1 MTIIAVTKAAKAA
14 IQRREA
20 QAAASLRLLHK
31 HAVASAL
38 PAIAATRHELQVA
51 AYNNDGII
59 PPSFA
64 LTTHYQVVA
73 QIRASINH
81 FGVMAQPIIGQLL
94 HDGTT
99 QGAAMA
105 RVQLHAS
112 VPKGYTYGFT
122 IAYAASP
129 KQVARQTAVYR
140 LFDKYGDEAAT
151 AAQDAIRQGVIA
163 GRGPAVIA
171 RALMDATDI
180 SLISAL
186 NTSRTEAMYAL
197 RSATLANYQANS
209 DVVESWIWFAS
220 GNACAM
226 CLAMAGSEHS
236 LDEDME
242 SHNNCSCTSVPKT
255 KSWADIFAG
264 TGIDA
269 SDIPETTIDVP
280 QGQDIFD
287 SKSEAEQ
294 RDLLGPSKY
303 NAYKAGDITLADLV
317 GTSHS
322 AVWGTSRYERSLK
335 DMGLDASDYSD

>member
-1 MTIIAVTKAAKAA
+1 VSDANFGEIP
-14 IQRREA
+14 
-20 QAAASLRLLHK
+20 L
-31 HAVASAL
+31 AL
-38 PAIAATRHELQVA
+38 SHPGENWR
-51 AYNNDGII
+51 
-59 PPSFA
+59 
-64 LTTHYQVVA
+64 VVA

-81 FGVMAQPIIGQLL
+81 FGEMAKPIIGQLL
-94 HDGTT
+94 HEGTT

-112 VPKGYTYGFT
+112 VPKGYTYSFA
-122 IAYAASP
+122 IAYGASP
-129 KQVARQTAVYR
+129 KQVARQTAIYR

-186 NTSRTEAMYAL
+186 NTSRTESMRSL
-197 RSATLANYQANS
+197 RDATLANYQANS
-209 DVVESWIWFAS
+209 DVVDAWIWFAS
-220 GNACAM
+220 ANACAM
-226 CLAMAGSEHS
+226 CLAMAGSEHG

-242 SHNNCSCTSVPKT
+242 SHNNCECCQVPKT
-255 KSWADIFAG
+255 RSWADIFAG

-269 SDIPETTIDVP
+269 SDIPETTLDVP

-287 SKSEAEQ
+287 KMSEAQQ
-294 RDLLGPSKY
+294 RELLGNSKY
-303 NAYKAGDITLADLV
+303 NAYKAGDITLSDLV

-322 AVWGTSRYERSLK
+322 AVWGISRYERSLK
-335 DMGLDASDYSD
+335 DMGLDASDYSDDG